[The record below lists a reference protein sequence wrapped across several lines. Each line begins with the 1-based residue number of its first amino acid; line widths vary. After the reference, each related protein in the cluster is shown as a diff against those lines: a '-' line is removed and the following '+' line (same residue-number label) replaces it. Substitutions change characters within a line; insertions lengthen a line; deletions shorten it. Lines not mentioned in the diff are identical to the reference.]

1 MEIKL
6 NGYNLNDT
14 SVKTNEIQFDTAPP
28 IEVHQLDIA
37 GSDGSK
43 FVASRYGTKI
53 IKILGYITAAS
64 QSALE
69 TALDTFKQSILDQ
82 ENIKLNISYAGGY
95 RQFIGNVS
103 SFIWTKR
110 HHNITFQPFEIE
122 FTVGDPPFA
131 YSVSTID
138 SDPIYE
144 EAFSAKDF
152 TGNSLSHTLTF
163 EGTAKPKAKWTYL
176 LNTISGQTAQLV
188 FKSKTTGKQMEIN
201 GAFTPGD
208 QLEIDQD
215 DYSVKLNGFDQDYE
229 GVFPEFERGANEF
242 EWQIYG
248 TNSEKYGVSLNTSQ
262 VTGVQETNAG
272 QFNSNRLSQGF
283 KLEYNGIVDSVDIML
298 YVGTDTGSLYLEI
311 RNDLAGSPGT
321 LVQTSDVI
329 QLADLA
335 KSYSWT
341 KFNFN
346 TDTTLVAGTQY
357 HIVLVPVDCAPFGI
371 YWIRQMGG
379 DVYANGNAQSS
390 GDSGVSYSDIGLG
403 EDDMNFKIYT
413 KTTLS
418 SVFNHTS
425 SLKVEYKRLYL

>member
-6 NGYNLNDT
+6 NAYNLNSST
-14 SVKTNEIQFDTAPP
+14 VKTNEIQFDTAPP
-28 IEVHQLDIA
+28 IEVQQLDIA

-43 FVASRYGTKI
+43 FVASRYGTKV

-69 TALDTFKQSILDQ
+69 IALDTFKQSILDQ
-82 ENIKLNISYAGGY
+82 ENIELVVSYAGGY

-208 QLEIDQD
+208 QLEISQE
-215 DYSVKLNGFDQDYE
+215 DYSVKLNGFDQDYD
-229 GVFPEFERGANEF
+229 GVFPEFERGANEL
-242 EWQIYG
+242 EWQVYG
-248 TNSEKYGVSLNTSQ
+248 TGSNNSGAYIDQTNISDSSTDLIMYSRRSCGQSFQTGFNGTLYKVSVKIRWHEVASKVSGQKIYCQLLDNSYSTLETSPTTIDSGELSSSYQWFDFYFNTSITSGTTYNFLLSFDYANYPA
-262 VTGVQETNAG
+262 VEIG
-272 QFNSNRLSQGF
+272 SNKYSNGNLITYLDWYESFQTYLYYDMSFKIFLSQN
-283 KLEYNGIVDSVDIML
+283 LTNE
-298 YVGTDTGSLYLEI
+298 
-311 RNDLAGSPGT
+311 
-321 LVQTSDVI
+321 
-329 QLADLA
+329 
-335 KSYSWT
+335 
-341 KFNFN
+341 
-346 TDTTLVAGTQY
+346 
-357 HIVLVPVDCAPFGI
+357 
-371 YWIRQMGG
+371 
-379 DVYANGNAQSS
+379 
-390 GDSGVSYSDIGLG
+390 
-403 EDDMNFKIYT
+403 
-413 KTTLS
+413 
-418 SVFNHTS
+418 FNHTS
-425 SLKVEYKRLYL
+425 SLKIEYKRLYL

>member
-28 IEVHQLDIA
+28 IEVQQLDIA

-82 ENIKLNISYAGGY
+82 ENIELNISYAGGY

-176 LNTISGQTAQLV
+176 LNTISGQTSQLV

-201 GAFTPGD
+201 AAFTPGD
-208 QLEIDQD
+208 QIEIDQE
-215 DYSVKLNGFDQDYE
+215 DYSVRLNNFDQDYE

-242 EWQIYG
+242 EWQVYG
-248 TNSEKYGVSLNTSQ
+248 IATGQSGVVSDQSCIISSGYTHWSGGFYVAQIIKSGLSGNLNSVEFSMKKRVPTTTNTITCSVWDLSSGTPNSILGEVTINQNTVLNDFSWIKFDFSSSGISFTS
-262 VTGVQETNAG
+262 
-272 QFNSNRLSQGF
+272 
-283 KLEYNGIVDSVDIML
+283 
-298 YVGTDTGSLYLEI
+298 GTSYAISLYSAQ
-311 RNDLAGSPGT
+311 R
-321 LVQTSDVI
+321 
-329 QLADLA
+329 
-335 KSYSWT
+335 W
-341 KFNFN
+341 
-346 TDTTLVAGTQY
+346 
-357 HIVLVPVDCAPFGI
+357 
-371 YWIRQMGG
+371 
-379 DVYANGNAQSS
+379 DVYIKDNDKNI
-390 GDSGVSYSDIGLG
+390 YSDGQVYYKYLSYPWTAFTAG
-403 EDDMNFKIYT
+403 YDVNFKTYID
-413 KTTLS
+413 LGS
-418 SVFNHTS
+418 NEFNHTS

>member
-28 IEVHQLDIA
+28 IEVQQLDIA

-43 FVASRYGTKI
+43 FVTSRYGTKI

-82 ENIKLNISYAGGY
+82 ENIELVVSYAGGY

-201 GAFTPGD
+201 AAFTPGD
-208 QLEIDQD
+208 QIEIDQE
-215 DYSVKLNGFDQDYE
+215 DYSVRLNGFDQDYD
-229 GVFPEFERGANEF
+229 GVFPEFERGANEL
-242 EWQIYG
+242 EWQVYG
-248 TNSEKYGVSLNTSQ
+248 TGLEKQGGIFLDQNNQLSGSALYSRDLGQTFTAGATNYIKRIELLLQGDMASPAGKSFNMYLTGTLSGKPDFTNILASANKPYSDVGNKRVWVAMDIDGVT
-262 VTGVQETNAG
+262 VTNGEEYAIIITNAQNDSYNTIYMVYSG
-272 QFNSNRLSQGF
+272 GNPYSGGALYRNSTSATYVDPVGGGSCDASF
-283 KLEYNGIVDSVDIML
+283 K
-298 YVGTDTGSLYLEI
+298 
-311 RNDLAGSPGT
+311 
-321 LVQTSDVI
+321 
-329 QLADLA
+329 
-335 KSYSWT
+335 
-341 KFNFN
+341 
-346 TDTTLVAGTQY
+346 
-357 HIVLVPVDCAPFGI
+357 
-371 YWIRQMGG
+371 
-379 DVYANGNAQSS
+379 VY
-390 GDSGVSYSDIGLG
+390 
-403 EDDMNFKIYT
+403 
-413 KTTLS
+413 LS
-418 SVFNHTS
+418 STVSTAFNHTS
-425 SLKVEYKRLYL
+425 SLKIEYKRLYL